1 MRTSK
6 YLLATTKETPS
17 DAVVISHQLMLKAG
31 LIRKLASGLYTW
43 LPTGLRVLN
52 KVSQIIQQ
60 EMDSAGALEVSMPVV
75 QPAELWHESGRW
87 IKWAL
92 NYNVLKTAT
101 NEIFV

>member
-31 LIRKLASGLYTW
+31 LIRKLASGLYSW
-43 LPTGLRVLN
+43 MPTGLRVLK
-52 KVSQIIQQ
+52 KVSRIIQH
-60 EMDSAGALEVSMPVV
+60 EMDNAGALEVSMPVV

-87 IKWAL
+87 
-92 NYNVLKTAT
+92 
-101 NEIFV
+101 EQMGF